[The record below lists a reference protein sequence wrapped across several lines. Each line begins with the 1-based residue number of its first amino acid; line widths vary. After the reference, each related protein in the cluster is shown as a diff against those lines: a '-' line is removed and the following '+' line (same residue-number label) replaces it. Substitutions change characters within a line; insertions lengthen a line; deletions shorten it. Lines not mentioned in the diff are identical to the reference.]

1 MHLMMGAYIRYV
13 YLALSF
19 FFLISKP
26 QVSASQ
32 DFSTCK
38 RTTDIAQKD
47 RDVYTQAA
55 AVRPHWISRS
65 NKFWFRRSNAPGDS
79 TFVYIDPNQGLRQPA
94 FDHDGVARAL
104 RQKGVEA
111 SAANLPFAWIDVIDN
126 CAAVRFRAGEKNW
139 EWTKY
144 GVLAPFEGDIYEGDT
159 TEMLKPLAEERQPV
173 NSSGETAIKFI
184 NRTKGRV
191 SLYWIDWFGKEKY
204 YQDVEAGRTVTQ
216 QTSEGHVWRITRAE
230 DGEAIASFAA
240 KSEVKVAVIEEGL
253 PTARPLAEAL
263 GSLSKRQSNGT
274 TDGSGVFFR
283 DNNVWF
289 RDTNGQEI
297 KISTTG
303 TEDSPFSN
311 WTYPSPDNKFV
322 VAFQSTRGQEHFV
335 YAVESSPY
343 EQVQPRLHQFQYLK
357 PGDNVTIDRPRIFD
371 LTNKQEITTEDALF
385 QNPYQLYALNGG
397 WNAEGTEF
405 RFVYNQRGHQVLRV
419 VGMNTQG
426 DVRAVIEE
434 TSKTFVDYANK
445 LYYRELINSNSS
457 ELIWASERDGWNHLY
472 LYDMKSGK
480 VKNQITKGEW
490 VVRSVDYVD
499 EAKRQI
505 WIKVLG
511 AAPGQDPYY
520 AHLARVNFDGSDFK
534 ILTEGD
540 GTHSW
545 YFSEDRTTFTDTW
558 SRMDMAYTTVT
569 RDAEIGNATTDISA
583 GNLDWVL
590 WPVPERFAALGRD
603 NSTLIYGLI
612 FRPYEMDNST
622 KYPVIEKI
630 YAGPQDFF
638 VPKEYMLHDEAH
650 QLANQGFVVVLI
662 DGMGTNW
669 RSRAFHDV
677 CHKNLKDAGFPDRIA
692 WMKAAASTR
701 PWMDIGR
708 VGVYG
713 GSAGGQ
719 NAMGALLFH
728 NDFYSVAAAD
738 CGCHDN
744 RMDKL
749 WWNEAWMG
757 YPVDQSYEDSS
768 NVVNAKKLIG
778 SLMLTVGELDT
789 NVDPASTMQ
798 VVNAL
803 NNAEKDYD
811 FLFVPGGE
819 HGVATNNAYAARR
832 TREFLYRKLKGTE
845 PPKQ

>member
-1 MHLMMGAYIRYV
+1 MRANIRYV
-13 YLALSF
+13 QFALSIL
-19 FFLISKP
+19 FLISIP
-26 QVSASQ
+26 QVSASE
-32 DFSTCK
+32 DFSTYK
-38 RTTDIAQKD
+38 RATDIAHID
-47 RDVYTQAA
+47 GEVHTQTA
-55 AVRPHWISRS
+55 AVRPQWISRS
-65 NKFWFRRSNAPGDS
+65 NKFWFRESNAPDDS

-94 FDHDGVARAL
+94 FDHDGVATAL
-104 RQKGVEA
+104 RQQGIEA
-111 SAANLPFAWIDVIDN
+111 SAASLPFTWIDLNDN
-126 CAAVRFRAGEKNW
+126 YTTVRFRAGEKNW
-139 EWTKY
+139 EWTKN
-144 GVLAPFEGDIYEGDT
+144 GVLAPFRGDIFEDDA
-159 TEMLKPLAEERQPV
+159 TEILEALAEERPLV
-173 NSSGETAIKFI
+173 KSSRQTAIKFV
-184 NRTKGRV
+184 NRTKRRV
-191 SLYWIDWFGKEKY
+191 TLYWIDWFGKEKQ
-204 YQDVEAGRTVTQ
+204 YQDIEAGRTVTR
-216 QTSEGHVWRITRAE
+216 QTHEGHVWRVTRAE
-230 DGEAIASFAA
+230 DGECIASFVAGPVE
-240 KSEVKVAVIEEGL
+240 KTAVIEEGL
-253 PTARPLAEAL
+253 PAPRPLTGTL
-263 GSLSKRQSNGT
+263 GTLSRRQSNET
-274 TDGSGVFFR
+274 ADGSGVFFR
-283 DNNVWF
+283 DNNIWF
-289 RDTNGQEI
+289 RDQSGQEI
-297 KISTTG
+297 QMSTTG
-303 TEDSPFSN
+303 TEESPFSN

-322 VAFQSTRGQEHFV
+322 VAFQSTRGQERIV

-343 EQVQPRLHQFQYLK
+343 DQVQPRLQQFEYLK
-357 PGDNVTIDRPRIFD
+357 PGDNMTTDRPRVFD
-371 LTNKQEITTEDALF
+371 ITRRQEIDTDNALF
-385 QNPYQLYALNGG
+385 QNPYQINALNGG
-397 WNAEGTEF
+397 WNAESTEF

-426 DVRAVIEE
+426 DVRVVIEV
-434 TSKTFVDYANK
+434 TRKTFIDYAYK
-445 LYYRELINSNSS
+445 LYYRELTESNSS

-472 LYDMKSGK
+472 LYDMKNGK
-480 VKNQITKGEW
+480 MKNQITKGEW

-505 WIKVLG
+505 WIQVFG
-511 AAPGQDPYY
+511 AVPGQDPYY

-540 GTHSW
+540 GTHWW

-558 SRMDMAYTTVT
+558 SRMDKASTTVT
-569 RDAEIGNATTDISA
+569 RDAKTGRKTADVWA
-583 GNLDWVL
+583 DNLDWVL
-590 WPVPERFAALGRD
+590 WPIPERFEAPGRD
-603 NSTLIYGLI
+603 GSTPIYGLV

-630 YAGPQDFF
+630 YAGPHDFS

-650 QLANQGFVVVLI
+650 QLANQGFVVVII

-669 RSRAFHDV
+669 RSKAFHDV

-692 WMKAAASTR
+692 WMKAAALTR

-708 VGVYG
+708 VGIYG

-757 YPVDQSYEDSS
+757 YPVDKSYEDSS
-768 NVVNAKKLIG
+768 NVVNAGKLKG
-778 SLMLTVGELDT
+778 SLMLSVGELDT

-803 NNAEKDYD
+803 NNAGKDYD
-811 FLFVPGGE
+811 LLFVPGGT

-832 TREFLYRKLKGTE
+832 TNEFLYRKLKGTE